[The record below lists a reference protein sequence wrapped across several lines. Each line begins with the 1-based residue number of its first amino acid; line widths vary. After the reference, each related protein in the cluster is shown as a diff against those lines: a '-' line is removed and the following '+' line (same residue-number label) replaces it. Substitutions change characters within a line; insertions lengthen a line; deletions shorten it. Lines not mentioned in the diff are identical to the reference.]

1 MPPALAF
8 FRRHWLAVLAFEQR
22 RLGFCVLGLLHL
34 AALGILLQTEDELVP
49 RTAFLLTWVLLN
61 SIWLLLLRRPAAA
74 AGLSLITI
82 TVLILLSQFKQDVLI
97 MTANFLDILL
107 IDADTV

>member
-34 AALGILLQTEDELVP
+34 AALGILLQTEADLVP
-49 RTAFLLTWVLLN
+49 RTAFLLTWVLLI
-61 SIWLLLLRRPAAA
+61 SLWLLLLRRPAVAA
-74 AGLSLITI
+74 APSLAS
-82 TVLILLSQFKQDVLI
+82 TVVLLRVAQVKQAGRC
-97 MTANFLDILL
+97 MAPR
-107 IDADTV
+107 